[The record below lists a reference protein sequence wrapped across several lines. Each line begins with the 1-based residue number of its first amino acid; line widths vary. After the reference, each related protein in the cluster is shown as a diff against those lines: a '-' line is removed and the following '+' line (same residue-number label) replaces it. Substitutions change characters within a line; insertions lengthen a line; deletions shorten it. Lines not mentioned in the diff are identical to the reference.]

1 MNYQNEINEF
11 NTPSDLINEYNRRMN
26 SDEYLNKD
34 EVRQWYA
41 VQSDI
46 MVRQGKGFSFSF
58 LYPDYLTHF
67 TQEEMD
73 KRTKLLKERKQYNR
87 DAVEVL
93 LKIMD
98 KYPSLR
104 FVQILYNAKVIDK
117 EGDFYNQEPSETL
130 NKLFDYLYPLKDDNT

>member
-11 NTPSDLINEYNRRMN
+11 NTPGELINEYNRRMH
-26 SDEYLNKD
+26 SDDYPNKD
-34 EVRQWYA
+34 EIRQWYA

-46 MVRQGKGFSFSF
+46 MISQGKGFSFSF
-58 LYPDYLTHF
+58 LYPDTITHLTK
-67 TQEEMD
+67 EEME
-73 KRTKLLKERKQYNR
+73 RESALVKERKQYNR
-87 DAVEVL
+87 DAVKIL

-130 NKLFDYLYPLKDDNT
+130 NKLFDYLYPLKK

>member
-1 MNYQNEINEF
+1 MIGNYEEF
-11 NTPSDLINEYNRRMN
+11 DTPSDLINEYNRRMN
-26 SDEYLNKD
+26 SDEYPNKD

-46 MVRQGKGFSFSF
+46 MVGQGKGFSFSF
-58 LYPDYLTHF
+58 LYPDHLTHL

-104 FVQILYNAKVIDK
+104 FVQILYNAKVINK

>member
-1 MNYQNEINEF
+1 MIGNYEEF
-11 NTPSDLINEYNRRMN
+11 DTPSDLINEYNRRMN
-26 SDEYLNKD
+26 SDEYPNKD

-46 MVRQGKGFSFSF
+46 MVGQGKGFAFSF
-58 LYPDYLTHF
+58 LYPDHLTHL

-104 FVQILYNAKVIDK
+104 FVQILYNAKVINK
-117 EGDFYNQEPSETL
+117 KGDFYNQEPSETL

>member
-46 MVRQGKGFSFSF
+46 MVGQGKGFGFSF
-58 LYPDYLTHF
+58 LYPDHLTHL

-104 FVQILYNAKVIDK
+104 FVQILYNAKVINK